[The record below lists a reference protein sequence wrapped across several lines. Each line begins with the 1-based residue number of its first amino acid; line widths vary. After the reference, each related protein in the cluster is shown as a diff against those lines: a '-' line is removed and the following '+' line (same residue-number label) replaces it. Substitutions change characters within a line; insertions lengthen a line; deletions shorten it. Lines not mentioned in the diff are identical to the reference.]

1 MHKVHFD
8 LETIDRDVEFL
19 SAAPPQ
25 QETLLTVFIGIYNAS
40 PFLSDLLAS
49 IGNQKWTADV
59 HLVFVDNSSTDGS
72 WEALLDSLPDLPCQ
86 MTLVRNRVNLGA
98 LGSLYRNADL
108 IKSEWM
114 TFIHQDD
121 LYLPNFL
128 DSCLREIKVW
138 QSENVSSISFDYF
151 TVAGKQSAA
160 HSPNPTWFA
169 KGWPPYVA
177 FLENLSNHSVPWPC
191 TVFRSQY
198 LLGSP
203 VPFHSPA
210 FLDTEIALKQ
220 VSLGRH
226 VYVPERVMNYR
237 IHGDSGS
244 HSLPSGEA
252 EVLRSTSIL
261 RVVNS
266 KEFADLVRT
275 VPTRKQA
282 TWMSEVMSAA
292 EGYVESPDLRNLL
305 HISIA
310 EAIVLAL
317 DYKNAECNQK
327 LAMSLSALGAA
338 GSARLMRGLNVSLS
352 TSSSIAMS
360 EKSRESKTTS
370 AENGL
375 LDRPFWRVANRLPR
389 FLIVLGFHVLPK
401 RFIPRPWSSFK

>member
-1 MHKVHFD
+1 MHKVHFG
-8 LETIDRDVEFL
+8 LEAIDRDVEVF
-19 SAAPPQ
+19 SAAPSQ
-25 QETLLTVFIGIYNAS
+25 KDTRLTVFIGIYNAS

-49 IGNQKWTADV
+49 IGNQKWTVDV

-72 WEALLDSLPDLPCQ
+72 WEALKDLLPDLPCSV
-86 MTLVRNRVNLGA
+86 TLVRNRVNLGA
-98 LGSLYRNADL
+98 LGSVYRNADL

-121 LYLPNFL
+121 LYFPNFL

-138 QSENVSSISFDYF
+138 RSQKVSSISFDYF
-151 TVAGKQSAA
+151 TVAGKQPAA

-169 KGWPPYVA
+169 KGWPPHVA

-198 LLGSP
+198 ILGSP
-203 VPFHSPA
+203 VPFHSSA
-210 FLDTEIALKQ
+210 FLDTEIALNQ

-226 VYVPERVMNYR
+226 VYVPEKVMRYR

-266 KEFADLVRT
+266 KEFVDLVRT
-275 VPTRKQA
+275 VPTEKQA

-292 EGYVESPDLRNLL
+292 EGYVESADMRNLL
-305 HISIA
+305 RISIA

-317 DYKNAECNQK
+317 DYKNVECNQK
-327 LAMSLSALGAA
+327 LATSLSALGAES
-338 GSARLMRGLNVSLS
+338 SARLLRGLNGLFGSS
-352 TSSSIAMS
+352 TSITMS
-360 EKSRESKTTS
+360 DRSGEPKSAS
-370 AENGL
+370 AEGRLTSQL
-375 LDRPFWRVANRLPR
+375 LRRIANRLPR
-389 FLIVLGFHVLPK
+389 FLIVLAFYILPK
-401 RFIPRPWSSFK
+401 RFLPRPWSSFK

>member
-1 MHKVHFD
+1 MG
-8 LETIDRDVEFL
+8 LEAIERNVEFL
-19 SAAPPQ
+19 RASTSEK
-25 QETLLTVFIGIYNAS
+25 ETRITVFIGVFNAR
-40 PFLSDLLAS
+40 PFMRDLLAS

-59 HLVFVDNSSTDGS
+59 QLVFVDNASTDGS
-72 WEALLDSLPDLPCQ
+72 WEVLRDSLPELPCQ
-86 MTLVRNRVNLGA
+86 VTLVRNRVNLGA
-98 LGSLYRNADL
+98 LGSIYRNADL

-128 DSCLREIKVW
+128 ESCLREIEVSR
-138 QSENVSSISFDYF
+138 SETVSSISFDYC
-151 TVAGKQSAA
+151 TIAGKQSAV

-169 KGWPPYVA
+169 KGWSAHLA

-198 LLGSP
+198 LLGFP

-210 FLDTEIALKQ
+210 FLDTEIALNQ
-220 VSLGRH
+220 VSLGHH
-226 VYVPERVMNYR
+226 VYVAEKVMNYR

-252 EVLRSTSIL
+252 EILRSTSIL

-266 KEFADLVRT
+266 DEFADLVRT
-275 VPTRKQA
+275 IPTSEQA
-282 TWMSEVMSAA
+282 TWTSEVMSAA

-305 HISIA
+305 RISIA

-317 DYKNAECNQK
+317 DYKNAACNQK
-327 LAMSLSALGAA
+327 LAAALESIGAE
-338 GSARLMRGLNVSLS
+338 GSARLVRGLNGSFG
-352 TSSSIAMS
+352 TSSSSVMIETTGHS
-360 EKSRESKTTS
+360 KSVAAKSGPVGR
-370 AENGL
+370 L
-375 LDRPFWRVANRLPR
+375 VWRVANRLPR
-389 FLIVLGFHVLPK
+389 FLTVFAFHFVPK